1 MNSVRYLVSRAVF
14 EALRDAPELAGARVL
29 DNPSEP
35 QALAAGERIVFVEDQ
50 SDGFIDQSGQAGTR
64 RFVFAIGVINRTSAA
79 RAGADADYVAA
90 EAAVRERHTALI
102 RELGCGPLR
111 EREVSFRVEAI
122 DVGGAL
128 VLGTFEVE
136 YRRPRRA

>member
-1 MNSVRYLVSRAVF
+1 MNSVRYLISRAVF

-50 SDGFIDQSGQAGTR
+50 SDGFIDQAGQAGTR
-64 RFVFAIGVINRTSAA
+64 RFVFAVGVINRSSSA

-90 EAAVRERHTALI
+90 EAALRSRHTELI
-102 RELGCGPLR
+102 KELSCGPLR
-111 EREVSFRVEAI
+111 ERDVSFRVESI

-136 YRRPRRA
+136 YRRPRRT